1 MKDTATLLLKKH
13 WGYGSLRETQQRAIE
28 SIMSGRD
35 TMVIMPTG
43 GGKSL
48 CYQLPAL
55 MCEGIVI
62 VVSPLIALMEDQV
75 KTLNRRGIKA
85 RYINSTLSRENISQY
100 LNEAIEGKLRLLYI
114 TPERIHTESFSSAA
128 EWLNVAFI
136 AIDEAHCISMWGHD
150 FRPSY
155 REVATMREYFPQAP
169 MMALTATATPSVV
182 NDIAS
187 SLGFEERYEKIVQPF
202 RRENLSYEVEFSHHK
217 YNRLIEL
224 LTSCTGSAIVYC
236 SSKNTI
242 GELAVMLDKNGM
254 SVTQYHASLSTA
266 VRQAA
271 LNDWLTGKKKVMI
284 ATSAFG
290 MGIDKADVRMV
301 IHWHIPPTV
310 EDYFQQAGRAGRDGL
325 PARAI
330 LLADEKAFSML
341 EYTISTAESADELMA
356 LYTRLCN
363 YMGVGYGDWPSTPAR
378 FSFDEFCSSYNITDR
393 NRTRILFSY
402 LVRYGVIAFYGNER
416 HSSRAMIKC
425 NIDECYQM
433 KENSYTRILES
444 LVRSSD
450 GIFSYMVTID
460 VEKCAAGA
468 SMTVEEFC
476 SQMERL
482 KMMGIVDWEKEGS
495 YSYLYYTRTRD
506 DESILSHL
514 RYNVKLSA
522 DIRHRGIEK
531 IKEYIHT
538 RECRARWIEAYF
550 GMNEGIECCLCDNCL
565 KTSER

>member
-1 MKDTATLLLKKH
+1 MKDTASLLLKKH

-28 SIMSGRD
+28 SIMRGRD

-55 MCEGIVI
+55 MC
-62 VVSPLIALMEDQV
+62 
-75 KTLNRRGIKA
+75 
-85 RYINSTLSRENISQY
+85 
-100 LNEAIEGKLRLLYI
+100 EAIEGKLRLLYI

-155 REVATMREYFPQAP
+155 REVATMRKYFPQAP

-187 SLGFEERYEKIVQPF
+187 SLGFEGRYEKIVQPF

-224 LTSCTGSAIVYC
+224 LTHCTGSAIVYC

-341 EYTISTAESADELMA
+341 EYTSSTAESADELMA

-378 FSFDEFCSSYNITDR
+378 FSFDEFCNTYNTP
-393 NRTRILFSY
+393 
-402 LVRYGVIAFYGNER
+402 
-416 HSSRAMIKC
+416 
-425 NIDECYQM
+425 
-433 KENSYTRILES
+433 
-444 LVRSSD
+444 
-450 GIFSYMVTID
+450 
-460 VEKCAAGA
+460 
-468 SMTVEEFC
+468 
-476 SQMERL
+476 
-482 KMMGIVDWEKEGS
+482 
-495 YSYLYYTRTRD
+495 
-506 DESILSHL
+506 
-514 RYNVKLSA
+514 
-522 DIRHRGIEK
+522 
-531 IKEYIHT
+531 
-538 RECRARWIEAYF
+538 
-550 GMNEGIECCLCDNCL
+550 
-565 KTSER
+565 

>member
-1 MKDTATLLLKKH
+1 MKDTATHLLKKH
-13 WGYGSLRETQQRAIE
+13 WGYGSLRGTQYRAIE

-55 MCEGIVI
+55 MCDGIVI
-62 VVSPLIALMEDQV
+62 VVSPLIALMEEQV

-169 MMALTATATPSVV
+169 MMALTATATPAVI

-217 YNRLIEL
+217 YHRLIEL
-224 LTSCTGSAIVYC
+224 LTSCAGSAIIYC

-242 GELAVMLDKNGM
+242 GEMADMLDKNGM

-266 VRQAA
+266 VRQTA
-271 LNDWLTGKKKVMI
+271 LNDWLSGKKKVMI

-341 EYTISTAESADELMA
+341 DYTSSTVENTDELMA

-416 HSSRAMIKC
+416 HSSRAMIRC
-425 NIDECYQM
+425 SIDECYNM
-433 KENSYTRILES
+433 KENSYTRILET

-450 GIFSYMVTID
+450 GIFNYMVTID
-460 VEKCAAGA
+460 VEKCAASA
-468 SMTVEEFC
+468 SLTVDEFC
-476 SQMERL
+476 VQMEKL

-506 DESILSHL
+506 DKSILSHL
-514 RYNVKLSA
+514 KYNVKLSA

-538 RECRARWIEAYF
+538 PQCRARWIEAYF
-550 GMNEGIECCLCDNCL
+550 GMNEGIECGLCDNCL
-565 KTSER
+565 KTQ